1 MAGGSGCA
9 EGRAGNGLPARSLHQ
24 GEAAD
29 CIQSIKI
36 ENNLLNAEDFFTL
49 LCFSCSGMCLE
60 CALPEGGIF
69 SDLLAGSDTV
79 AVTFLCVSVALWLDG
94 CQQMV

>member
-1 MAGGSGCA
+1 
-9 EGRAGNGLPARSLHQ
+9 
-24 GEAAD
+24 
-29 CIQSIKI
+29 
-36 ENNLLNAEDFFTL
+36 
-49 LCFSCSGMCLE
+49 MCLE

-79 AVTFLCVSVALWLDG
+79 AVTFLCMSVALWLDG